1 MTKKLSL
8 LLMPALLSALPLC
21 ANADEGEQ
29 TYGWSAVLNKAG
41 LEVSSTEIKNSE
53 EYKSSPDSKLSGDSE
68 TVIKGIFYF
77 SMIKEAEKYKL
88 DNNLFMEYG
97 KTKLRPADGPNVE
110 NETADKILLSS
121 DYARKIWRY
130 WDADVGPF
138 AQIAYQTEFKA
149 NDDAPRTKVVRGTSG
164 VKMFDGKYIKNM
176 YAALVGEYD
185 FTYNSKKTTKLAYE
199 VGVDAV
205 YPLRE
210 GVDFNFESY
219 FRDYVAYSTYNPKD
233 FEYEL
238 SVKANMLVDICNGL
252 AMGPYLQY
260 FQATDRGSSKYGA
273 STIIGVEGSYSGS
286 WNL

>member
-1 MTKKLSL
+1 
-8 LLMPALLSALPLC
+8 
-21 ANADEGEQ
+21 
-29 TYGWSAVLNKAG
+29 
-41 LEVSSTEIKNSE
+41 
-53 EYKSSPDSKLSGDSE
+53 
-68 TVIKGIFYF
+68 
-77 SMIKEAEKYKL
+77 
-88 DNNLFMEYG
+88 
-97 KTKLRPADGPNVE
+97 
-110 NETADKILLSS
+110 
-121 DYARKIWRY
+121 
-130 WDADVGPF
+130 
-138 AQIAYQTEFKA
+138 
-149 NDDAPRTKVVRGTSG
+149 
-164 VKMFDGKYIKNM
+164 M